1 VRWLGSVGSS
11 RTALDRNN
19 ASLRPRP
26 TRSAILWGIEGVP
39 PPSPRS
45 EAIGIPQES
54 HLGPTASRQPASG
67 RANVSKQGA
76 RGDGSEFQNLRGSR
90 RGGAPTFPLLETAF
104 SRNFLSCRFHA

>member
-1 VRWLGSVGSS
+1 MRWLGSVGSS
-11 RTALDRNN
+11 WTALDRNN

-76 RGDGSEFQNLRGSR
+76 RGMV
-90 RGGAPTFPLLETAF
+90 
-104 SRNFLSCRFHA
+104 RNFKIFAGRGAAALQLFHC